1 MTVDTDKVVAAY
13 TGYVTDMQAFG
24 REPYQFELDLIAAI
38 EQSQFDRDTY
48 RDEAKGWLGRCDK
61 IEAEYATLKAEYE
74 QSQKELAFELETQT
88 KQAKKLQALK
98 CVQHMNGVLQK
109 RVAELDELNAIGAR
123 LLKTAEAK
131 YAELA
136 VEMGNKV
143 KELEGAA
150 KPVLAALDAC
160 DDTILY
166 DDSEGGLAESLRQ
179 ALFPD
184 KEYS

>member
-88 KQAKKLQALK
+88 KQAKKLQALNG
-98 CVQHMNGVLQK
+98 VQHMNGVLQK
-109 RVAELDELNAIGAR
+109 RVAELEG
-123 LLKTAEAK
+123 LLK
-131 YAELA
+131 
-136 VEMGNKV
+136 
-143 KELEGAA
+143 
-150 KPVLAALDAC
+150 
-160 DDTILY
+160 
-166 DDSEGGLAESLRQ
+166 ESYQ
-179 ALFPD
+179 ALIDHCSWLGEDALPPRINKALSPKD
-184 KEYS
+184 GD